1 MKSRS
6 VEGSKLDVSALGD
19 VIELSI
25 ETIRKPELEKLQ
37 GLDEL
42 PLEMLALRWLSAADL
57 TVVPFPKNLIR
68 FRIWHSSKLKSLKGL
83 ETAENLK
90 ELYICDNGSPLD
102 ISALHSLTKLEHL
115 IVDGGY
121 GDGNALIGFDALEG
135 LPIEQLTMINIKGAD
150 LDLGPVARLPK
161 LKELDLPT
169 RLFPA
174 EEVAKVA
181 AAKPWYYGQ
190 LKDLPKAKSHFANPC
205 KKCGQMPHELFL
217 KGKKF
222 LWCLDCQ
229 GAKVADHLADFD
241 ALVSK
246 CLGRT

>member
-6 VEGSKLDVSALGD
+6 IEGSKLDVSALGD
-19 VIELSI
+19 IAGLSI
-25 ETIRKPELEKLQ
+25 QTIRKLELGKLQ
-37 GLDEL
+37 GLDGLQLKEL
-42 PLEMLALRWLSAADL
+42 ELRWLSAADL
-57 TVVPFPKNLIR
+57 TVVSFPKTLVS
-68 FRIWHSSKLKSLKGL
+68 FRIWHSPKLKSLEGL

-90 ELYICDNGSPLD
+90 ELYIRENGSPLD
-102 ISALHSLTKLEHL
+102 ISALRALTKLEHL
-115 IVDGGY
+115 IIDGGY
-121 GDGNALIGFDALEG
+121 GDGNTLTGFDVLEG
-135 LPIEQLTMINIKGAD
+135 LPIEHLTMINIKGAD
-150 LDLGPVARLPK
+150 LDLGPVARLPQ

-181 AAKPWYYGQ
+181 AAKPWYYEQ

-229 GAKVADHLADFD
+229 GARVAEHLADFD

-246 CLGRT
+246 YLGRT